1 MKTMNKRSKITIRL
15 SMNLDGS
22 LLGSSMLVT
31 LVAAKMKPRSG
42 SMRTEVKLVMKVML
56 VIYLIRNV

>member
-1 MKTMNKRSKITIRL
+1 
-15 SMNLDGS
+15 MNLDGS